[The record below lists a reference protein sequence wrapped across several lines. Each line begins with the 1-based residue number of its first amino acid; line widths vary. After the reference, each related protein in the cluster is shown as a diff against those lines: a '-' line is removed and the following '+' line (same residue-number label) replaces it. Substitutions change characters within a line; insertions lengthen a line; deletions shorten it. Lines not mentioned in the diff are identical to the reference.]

1 MSNDILLSICVP
13 TYNGA
18 ERIQHCIDRLLDS
31 RKSRN
36 DVEIV
41 ISNNCSTDGT
51 DLILEKYKNS
61 KRLKI
66 NSNKFNLG
74 FIGNIAVIIDQLSNG
89 KYTWIIGDDDLV
101 DIDAIDIICSTIL
114 YTNTDYISVKH
125 RLLSLEQAKHL
136 KKNKKKDKGY
146 CQGNYFSVLD
156 INASAGN
163 ILGTFMSSQIF
174 RTDVVRKFNKTL
186 LGPNDWASF
195 VTTFPNS
202 YMMTMCFYNSDKCIS
217 INAPLIT
224 ALLHSKSWDDKLF
237 VVATKILP
245 EYYDYCLGL
254 GASKIDLYNNNYL
267 IAKGAFC
274 HYLKELK
281 RGGVKKNDFNKLI
294 GYMYTVIKCYVVK
307 MWKLKYVN
315 EKSSNV

>member
-1 MSNDILLSICVP
+1 MMNNDILLSICVP

-18 ERIQHCIDRLLDS
+18 RRIQHCIDRLLDS
-31 RKSRN
+31 RKERN
-36 DVEIV
+36 DVEII
-41 ISNNCSTDGT
+41 ISNNGSTDGT
-51 DLILEKYKNS
+51 DLILEKYKNC

-66 NSNKFNLG
+66 NSNKSNLG

-125 RLLSLEQAKHL
+125 RLLNLEQAMYFKYL
-136 KKNKKKDKGY
+136 KKKDMDY
-146 CQGNYFSVLD
+146 YQGNYFSVLD

-163 ILGTFMSSQIF
+163 ILGTFMSSQVF
-174 RTDVVRKFNKTL
+174 KTEVVRKFDKTL
-186 LGPNDWASF
+186 LGINDWTSF

-202 YMMTMCFYNSDKCIS
+202 YMMTMCFCNSDKCIS
-217 INAPLIT
+217 INTPLIT

-237 VVATKILP
+237 IVATKILP
-245 EYYDYCLGL
+245 EYYAYCLRL
-254 GASKIDLYNNNYL
+254 GASKNDLYNNNYL

-274 HYLKELK
+274 YYLKELK
-281 RGGVKKNDFNKLI
+281 IRNIKKINFNEFVR
-294 GYMYTVIKCYVVK
+294 YVHTVIKYHVV
-307 MWKLKYVN
+307 KYVN
-315 EKSSNV
+315 KKSSSV